1 MNTRWHDFLTEM
13 GAEFDDNQLVHFG
26 NPERERRAS
35 DNGLVIADL
44 SHFDLI
50 KATGEDTSTF
60 LQGQLT
66 NNIDEVTDSSSQLSG
81 YCNQKG
87 RLLASF
93 RIFKRESDLYML
105 IPEELYEDTFK
116 RLRMFVMRSDVD
128 FTNCAADEVSMGF
141 SGPGAD
147 AELEKHVAKIPQ
159 QVDDVTHSG
168 DISIIRLAGE
178 HPRFQISGAMTQVMK
193 LWEKLDVNAA
203 PVGKDVWNL
212 LEIRAGIPTIY
223 SPTVESFVPQ
233 MVNLELINGVSF
245 KKGCYTGQEIVARM
259 HYLGKLK
266 RRMYRIHIDT
276 SDSIPPSTPLF
287 SPGTTSGQGTGNIVI
302 AAPSSDKGTE
312 ALAVIQI
319 KDAENPNLRLNDA
332 NGPEITVLEIPY
344 ELPVQEIKT

>member
-1 MNTRWHDFLTEM
+1 MKTRWHDFLNSM
-13 GAEFDDNQLVHFG
+13 GAEFDNDELVHFG

-44 SHFDLI
+44 SHIDLV
-50 KATGEDTSTF
+50 KASGTDASSF

-66 NNIDEVTDSSSQLSG
+66 NNIDEVNETRSQLSG

-93 RIFKRESDLYML
+93 RVFKRDNDFYLC
-105 IPEELYEDTFK
+105 IPEELYEGTFK
-116 RLRMFVMRSDVD
+116 RLRMYVMRSDVD
-128 FTNCAADEVSMGF
+128 FTNCSADEVSIGF
-141 SGPGAD
+141 SGPAAD
-147 AELEKHVAKIPQ
+147 TELEKHFSSIPMN
-159 QVDDVTHSG
+159 VDDVVQHG
-168 DISIIRLAGE
+168 DISIIKLAGE
-178 HPRFQISGAMTQVMK
+178 HPRFQISGLIDQITDTWK
-193 LWEKLDVNAA
+193 KLDVNAA

-223 SPTVESFVPQ
+223 QQTTEAFVPQ

-276 SDSIPPSTPLF
+276 RDPVEAGTPLF
-287 SPGTTSGQGTGNIVI
+287 SPDTTSGQGTGSIVI
-302 AAPSSDKGTE
+302 SAPSSDQGME
-312 ALAVIQI
+312 ALAVMQISESEKTDLKLTDAQGASIQ
-319 KDAENPNLRLNDA
+319 
-332 NGPEITVLEIPY
+332 VLEIPY
-344 ELPVQEIKT
+344 EFPAEAEKN